1 MLCQHLPKWN
11 FSLSLVLRTA
21 FLRKE
26 KSIHNEVFNN
36 VGVANESHV
45 KAFEKDRSYLNFVTV
60 ISQVFSVVTATEVS
74 SSWLDL
80 HQFPWCLLLS
90 DATHGKACVTTTK
103 EKSVLHL

>member
-45 KAFEKDRSYLNFVTV
+45 KAFEKDRSY
-60 ISQVFSVVTATEVS
+60 
-74 SSWLDL
+74 
-80 HQFPWCLLLS
+80 
-90 DATHGKACVTTTK
+90 
-103 EKSVLHL
+103 